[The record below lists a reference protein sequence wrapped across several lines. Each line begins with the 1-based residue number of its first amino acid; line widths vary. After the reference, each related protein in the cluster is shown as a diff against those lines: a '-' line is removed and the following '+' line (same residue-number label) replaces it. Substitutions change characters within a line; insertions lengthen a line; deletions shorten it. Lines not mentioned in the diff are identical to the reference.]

1 MINLVFLSLL
11 ILLLSCIYLGSGE
24 VVVELIVEG
33 WVKWK
38 KRKMDLLVEQAFG
51 FECREAGVEWTV
63 VGMELFLDFKD
74 KLSVNSC
81 C

>member
-33 WVKWK
+33 WVRWK
-38 KRKMDLLVEQAFG
+38 KRKMDLLVERAFG
-51 FECREAGVEWTV
+51 FECREAGVE
-63 VGMELFLDFKD
+63 
-74 KLSVNSC
+74 
-81 C
+81 